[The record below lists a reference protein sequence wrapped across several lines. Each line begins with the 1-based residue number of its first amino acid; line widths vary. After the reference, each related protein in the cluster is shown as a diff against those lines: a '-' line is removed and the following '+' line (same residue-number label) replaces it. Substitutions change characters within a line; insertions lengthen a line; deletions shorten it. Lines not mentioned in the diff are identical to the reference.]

1 MFSRKAFWS
10 VTLSVLVLGAAAG
23 VLLGNSLDKPEVSS
37 HAAWKQVFRDPA
49 QLSRGVDAVALVKV
63 NSVQP
68 GRVAKSSN
76 GDATLQYYVYDL
88 EVVRGVKGV
97 EAGETLQVERANA
110 LSGGREVAINV
121 DGGPYEL
128 GAIYMLFLNRQEDGG
143 AYYYQV
149 NNQGRYLVAEN
160 KLYSVD
166 PNDEVGGYFEGLEVN
181 EGIKL
186 VRELEGPKV
195 Q

>member
-23 VLLGNSLDKPEVSS
+23 VLLGNSMDKLDAQS
-37 HAAWKQVFRDPA
+37 HASWKQVFRNPG

-68 GRVAKSSN
+68 GRVATSSN
-76 GDATLQYYVYDL
+76 GEAALQYYVYDL
-88 EVVRGVKGV
+88 EVVRGIRGV
-97 EAGETLQVERANA
+97 EAGDTLQVERANA
-110 LSGGREVAINV
+110 LDGGREVRINV

-128 GAIYMLFLNRQEDGG
+128 GATYMLFLNRQEDGG
-143 AYYYQV
+143 PYYYQV
-149 NNQGRYLVAEN
+149 NHQGRYLVAEN

-186 VRELEGPKV
+186 VREFEGPKV